1 MTQSILQKF
10 FDEFDRGRDP
20 DIPPR
25 LNGITNYLFNLG
37 KTSNV
42 VLQRAPIID
51 NPLNGF
57 GFFEIDE
64 MYRNNEDIYILAKK
78 VVFSLVNR
86 VRLEKERNPFVLFDA
101 SAIRDFLELM
111 LIYFGSNRNISDLER
126 RLWKIF
132 KDLLAFLVF
141 GKSREIPNLPEE
153 SYIVSLGDFGEK
165 IDENFKRL
173 EQVSCVGVIVFS
185 FVFTCSVKIK
195 SLEDEDQFEALVME
209 EEQSVENYIEK
220 KLTELLVKK
229 IDETFP
235 KPKPPVIEEEEEPE
249 PEEKTNEKE
258 SGFRRRLFLG
268 NRK

>member
-111 LIYFGSNRNISDLER
+111 LISFGKVVKKYFDLICKVFFCFVIIFR
-126 RLWKIF
+126 KNFYLSSYRLIKILEF
-132 KDLLAFLVF
+132 SSKAFLVI
-141 GKSREIPNLPEE
+141 SAT
-153 SYIVSLGDFGEK
+153 SIV
-165 IDENFKRL
+165 
-173 EQVSCVGVIVFS
+173 
-185 FVFTCSVKIK
+185 
-195 SLEDEDQFEALVME
+195 
-209 EEQSVENYIEK
+209 
-220 KLTELLVKK
+220 
-229 IDETFP
+229 
-235 KPKPPVIEEEEEPE
+235 
-249 PEEKTNEKE
+249 
-258 SGFRRRLFLG
+258 
-268 NRK
+268 

>member
-141 GKSREIPNLPEE
+141 GKSREIPNL
-153 SYIVSLGDFGEK
+153 LLAL
-165 IDENFKRL
+165 NL
-173 EQVSCVGVIVFS
+173 
-185 FVFTCSVKIK
+185 
-195 SLEDEDQFEALVME
+195 LLLLLLEALV
-209 EEQSVENYIEK
+209 
-220 KLTELLVKK
+220 
-229 IDETFP
+229 
-235 KPKPPVIEEEEEPE
+235 
-249 PEEKTNEKE
+249 
-258 SGFRRRLFLG
+258 
-268 NRK
+268 